1 MASPHASYPEH
12 WEADVLL
19 RDGSTMR
26 VRPIRPD
33 DAAALQ
39 AFHVAQ
45 SERSTYFRFFAPLR
59 RLPERDLDRLVTVDH
74 VDRVALVVTG
84 GTSIVAVGRYDRV
97 APDRAEVAF
106 NVSDTLQGRGLGSV
120 LLEHLAAAA
129 RERGI
134 RTFVADVLP
143 GNARMIRVFTDAG
156 YEVAQ
161 RYEDGVI
168 SLEFRIDP
176 TEASR
181 AVVDGREQRTDSA
194 SMLSLL
200 APEGVVVVAG
210 SAEAE
215 LAVAVLAH
223 LQVPPAVGVTTV
235 GAPLEHAGTG
245 ATHPTGPTPTWFP
258 DLAAA
263 GRAGAS
269 AQLALVSGAPAEV
282 VAWLPDLAA
291 LGVRGVVVLSGRFDD
306 DGPASQRALLA
317 AVRSRGL
324 RLVGPRSFG
333 LMTEVAG
340 ERLGALLWP
349 GRTPL
354 GPTALFCQ
362 SPAAAQQLMTLVDRL
377 GLGVDTFVTAGHR
390 ADVSGNDL
398 LQYVTDDPHVRAVG
412 MYLESLGN
420 PRKFARVARRVS
432 SRIPVVA
439 VVGAS
444 YGVAGPDGDVLGRD
458 VVEETMLASGVIVA
472 DSMRAMVGATQLL
485 AHAPLP
491 RGSRIAVLSS
501 SFSLADLAAAQVQR
515 LDPHPDVRVAPRPP
529 DLVDAARALATD
541 ENWDVALVL
550 YSPPLRERDADV
562 MAALAA
568 LADSGRTVLA
578 VVLGL
583 QGACTELTSPHGEVV
598 VAYESVEEAVD
609 ALTHAATYADWR
621 RTDHGGLVS
630 PEGLDVRAARAIVER
645 ALDGVAPGDDVTLGT
660 QDAAGLLGAFG
671 IEVLPSREVRSAPAA
686 LVAAREL
693 GWPVAVKSSLPRLR
707 HRADLGGVRL
717 DIGGPV
723 DLVEAVRQIR
733 SRQSE
738 DAAVEIQHMAPLGVA
753 CVVRAWEDG
762 LLGPVLSFG
771 LSGDASELLG
781 DATYAV
787 PPLRTGDVHRLVT
800 SLRAA
805 PRLLTPQGGEVP
817 DVAALE
823 VLLARVAVL
832 VEATPSL
839 RRLDLLPVL
848 VSASGAVVLRGEIV
862 LAATVRP
869 DGARRALRA

>member
-84 GTSIVAVGRYDRV
+84 GSSIVAVGRYDRV

-106 NVSDTLQGRGLGSV
+106 NVADTLQGRGLGSV

-215 LAVAVLAH
+215 LAEAVLAH
-223 LQVPPAVGVTTV
+223 LQVPATVTVTAVG
-235 GAPLEHAGTG
+235 AALERAGESPS
-245 ATHPTGPTPTWFP
+245 PTSPSPAWFP

-263 GRAGAS
+263 SDAGAS

-317 AVRSRGL
+317 AVRSQGL

-340 ERLGALLWP
+340 VRLGALLWP
-349 GRTPL
+349 GPTPL

-501 SFSLADLAAAQVQR
+501 SVSLADLAAAQVQR

-541 ENWDVALVL
+541 EDWDVALVL
-550 YSPPLRERDADV
+550 YSPQLRERDPEV

-583 QGACTELTSPHGEVV
+583 QGATAELTSPAGEVV

-630 PEGLDVRAARAIVER
+630 PEGLDLRAARAIVQR
-645 ALDGVAPGDDVTLGT
+645 VLDGVAPGDDVTLGT
-660 QDAAGLLGAFG
+660 DDASALLGAFG

-693 GWPVAVKSSLPRLR
+693 GWPVAVKSTLPRLR

-733 SRQSE
+733 SRQSD
-738 DAAVEIQHMAPLGVA
+738 DAAVEIQRMAPLGVA

-762 LLGPVLSFG
+762 LLGPVVSFG

>member
-39 AFHVAQ
+39 AFHMAQ

-106 NVSDTLQGRGLGSV
+106 NVADTLQGRGLGSV

-215 LAVAVLAH
+215 LAEAVLTH
-223 LQVPPAVGVTTV
+223 LQVPAAVTVTAVG
-235 GAPLEHAGTG
+235 AALERAGESPS
-245 ATHPTGPTPTWFP
+245 PTSPSPAWFP

-263 GRAGAS
+263 SDADTS

-317 AVRSRGL
+317 AVRSQGL

-349 GRTPL
+349 GPTPL

-501 SFSLADLAAAQVQR
+501 SVSLADLAAAQVQR

-541 ENWDVALVL
+541 EGWDVALVL
-550 YSPPLRERDADV
+550 YSPQLRERDPDV

-583 QGACTELTSPHGEVV
+583 QGATAELTSPAGEVV

-630 PEGLDVRAARAIVER
+630 PEGLDLRAARAIVQR
-645 ALDGVAPGDDVTLGT
+645 VLDGVAPGDDVTLGPDDT
-660 QDAAGLLGAFG
+660 SALLGAFG

-693 GWPVAVKSSLPRLR
+693 GWPVAVKSTLPRLR

-733 SRQSE
+733 SRQSD
-738 DAAVEIQHMAPLGVA
+738 DAAVEIQRMAPLGVA

-762 LLGPVLSFG
+762 LLGPVISFG